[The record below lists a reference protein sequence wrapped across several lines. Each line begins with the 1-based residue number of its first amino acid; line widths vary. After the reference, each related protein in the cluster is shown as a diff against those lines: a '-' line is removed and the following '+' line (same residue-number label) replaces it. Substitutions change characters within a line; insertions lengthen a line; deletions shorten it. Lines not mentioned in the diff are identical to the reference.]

1 MQAESKMTTESR
13 SGFKPHTV
21 EYTKP
26 QQVNVPVTYAL
37 QQLIVG
43 TYCGLPSGRSRSQCA
58 REAVCAFGPNAD

>member
-1 MQAESKMTTESR
+1 MQAESMMTTESR

-37 QQLIVG
+37 QELIAG
-43 TYCGLPSGRSRSQCA
+43 TYRG
-58 REAVCAFGPNAD
+58 